1 MPVCVECQQHVDS
14 LYVEYYG
21 AVKLSK
27 CSCKSFAD
35 KYIEWDIVLIFI
47 DMALLKPSVYRHMIF
62 NRISY
67 SKYGFNVC

>member
-1 MPVCVECQQHVDS
+1 
-14 LYVEYYG
+14 
-21 AVKLSK
+21 
-27 CSCKSFAD
+27 
-35 KYIEWDIVLIFI
+35 LIFI